1 MGLTYAFNEV
11 LSCILTG
18 LSVAIF
24 LGIGARIGWLP
35 LLFLTTIDPTK
46 EKAEDEQG

>member
-1 MGLTYAFNEV
+1 MGLIMMFNEV

-24 LGIGARIGWLP
+24 LALFAKFGWLP
-35 LLFLTTIDPTK
+35 LLYLTTEEPPK
-46 EKAEDEQG
+46 EESQGE

>member
-1 MGLTYAFNEV
+1 MGLTYAFNEL

-24 LGIGARIGWLP
+24 LALFAKFGWLP
-35 LLFLTTIDPTK
+35 MFYLTTEEPPQ
-46 EKAEDEQG
+46 EENQGE

>member
-1 MGLTYAFNEV
+1 MGLIVAFNEL

-24 LGIGARIGWLP
+24 LALFAKFGWLP
-35 LLFLTTIDPTK
+35 MLYLMEGEPPK
-46 EKAEDEQG
+46 EEQDQGE